1 MKKQWLR
8 FLLIF
13 LSLLPILILRD
24 FTPDNELKYLSI
36 ADEAI
41 RDGNIFAFYNHG
53 VAYADKPPLYIWAI
67 MLGKILF
74 GKHIM
79 FFISLLSVIPA
90 FITLS
95 VMGKWC
101 RKLLTEKEKIN
112 AELMLITS
120 VYFLAPI
127 IVLRMDMLMT
137 MFITLSLYTFY
148 RMYEHNH
155 YMGGSLSGRRYSSIK
170 RYNKWRWLLPLYIFF
185 ALFTKG
191 PVGILMPLLAITA
204 FLAIN
209 GEIRTIG
216 KYLGWRCWVLLA
228 SLCTIWFT
236 CVYLDGGEAYLNNLL
251 FNQTVNRAVD
261 AFHHKKPFYF
271 YGVAYWFSL
280 APWSLLAFVVIL
292 LGFIKKMM
300 GTPLIRFFATTV
312 AVTLL
317 MLSSFSSKLEIYML
331 PCFPLIIYGV
341 AVLLPKLKDNKLVKA
356 TVIIP
361 AVIFIIAALGSAV
374 FMIFMGN
381 KAAAM
386 LPAMVFNLW
395 APAYLFTAILGIG
408 GALALYYTFKYNEL
422 GSAINS
428 IAISM
433 LAMIF
438 LFSFS
443 MPAANSEIGLKKG
456 CEDAMEVA
464 KAKNITNFAY
474 YRFKTGDNLDVYLNQ
489 SVKQLEEADFQQSE
503 QAAFPQAEPLKS
515 TIVFTKHK
523 YIKRDSLLNKAV
535 QNKEIR
541 YYGQYAF
548 IAFE

>member
-1 MKKQWLR
+1 MKQQWLR

-13 LSLLPILILRD
+13 ISLLPILILRD

-67 MLGKILF
+67 MLGKLLF

-101 RKLLTEKEKIN
+101 KKLLTSTSTVN
-112 AELMLITS
+112 AELMLVTS

-137 MFITLSLYTFY
+137 MFITLALYTFY

-155 YMGGSLSGRRYSSIK
+155 YMGGSLSGQRYSSIR

-191 PVGILMPLLAITA
+191 PVGILMPLLSITV

-216 KYLGWRCWVLLA
+216 KYLGWRCWALLA
-228 SLCTIWFT
+228 SLCAVWFT

-280 APWSLLAFVVIL
+280 APWSLLAFAVIL
-292 LGFIKKMM
+292 LGYCKKMM
-300 GTPLIRFFATTV
+300 GPTLLKFFATSV
-312 AVTLL
+312 ASTLL
-317 MLSSFSSKLEIYML
+317 MLSAFSSKLEIYML
-331 PCFPLIIYGV
+331 PCFPLIIYGT
-341 AVLLPKLKDNKLVKA
+341 AILLQGLKDNKLVRA
-356 TVIIP
+356 TVIVP
-361 AVIFIIAALGSAV
+361 AAIFIIAALGSAV
-374 FMIFMGN
+374 FMIFMGD
-381 KAAAM
+381 KAAGI
-386 LPAMVFNLW
+386 LPEMVNGLW
-395 APAYLFTAILGIG
+395 APAYIFVAVLGIG
-408 GALALYYTFKYNEL
+408 GALALYYIFKFNEV
-422 GSAINS
+422 GRAINS
-428 IAISM
+428 IAVSM

-443 MPAANSEIGLKKG
+443 MPAVNSEIGLKKG
-456 CEDAMEVA
+456 CEDAMELA
-464 KAKNITNFAY
+464 KEKNISNFAY
-474 YRFKTGDNLDVYLNQ
+474 YKFKTGDNLDVYLNQ
-489 SVKQLEEADFQQSE
+489 SVKLLEEADFQQAG
-503 QAAFPQAEPLKS
+503 QADAPHTALS
-515 TIVFTKHK
+515 NTIVFTKHK
-523 YIKRDSLLNKAV
+523 YIKRDSLLNKAA
-535 QNKEIR
+535 QDKEIR
-541 YYGQYAF
+541 YYGQYAL